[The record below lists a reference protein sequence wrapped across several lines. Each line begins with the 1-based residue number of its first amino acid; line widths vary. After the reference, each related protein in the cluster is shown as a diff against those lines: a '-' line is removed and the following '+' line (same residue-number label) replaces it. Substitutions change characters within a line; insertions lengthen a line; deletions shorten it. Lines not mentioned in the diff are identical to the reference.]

1 MKKRTVAI
9 VGFAQTSLQFAKDS
23 KADEM
28 WSVNFAWRYDVPR
41 VDRLFEIHPIELLA
55 YNAFQGSPENKD
67 NEHFEWLQKEHDFK
81 IYTHAD
87 YTGVNVLD
95 SIADAL
101 MERLEKGEI
110 SEEAY
115 QKYKLKYASII
126 ENPPRFP
133 NSIPYPWDIIDPIF
147 ENLIRENKPDQIY
160 MPSTISYMLAL
171 AIHEGFDRIEMYGVE
186 MASNSGGANGTEYVY
201 QKAGAEGLM
210 MYAMGKGIEI
220 YLPENC
226 KLMNIKPYHKGLQ
239 MITRQTLESMKKTY
253 EQKRVDAQSQ
263 TNFFKGQIGPAEKKV
278 LTELDSLKKEIDA
291 EKDIPKKNALEK
303 KIKQRAK
310 ENENGVMKL
319 VKNTSYHQGLALMAD
334 GNVQLCSALID
345 SIDLDNP
352 LVELLNRFTFRDIE
366 PVEKLQ
372 KEKVLA

>member
-9 VGFAQTSLQFAKDS
+9 VGFAQTSLQFAKES
-23 KADEM
+23 NADEM

-126 ENPPRFP
+126 ENPPRIP

-171 AIHEGFDRIEMYGVE
+171 AIHEGFERIEMYGVE

-291 EKDIPKKNALEK
+291 EKNIQKKNALEK